1 MTDLWTAVKDLPI
14 AIDSASFE
22 ALLPSGPTELEDFST
37 THLRLR
43 GRGEEGIGEQ
53 VGMSDAQA
61 SLRASDFPLT
71 GEWPTLADF
80 LAHLDAIEMWPEP
93 PEYELQRNWRRW
105 TFESAALDLALRQS
119 ATSLP
124 EVLGRTPGPVTF
136 VNSFGLGDPPE
147 IDKVARRRAMH
158 PTVGFKLDVAP
169 SWTQAIMDRIAAV
182 EGVATIDFK
191 GQYGLEVEDEAAL
204 LAMYE
209 RTLATFTEVI
219 FEDPHDLPA
228 VLELLTPLSD
238 RVSYDAPI
246 TSVESIGATP
256 VPVRIVNVKPCRV
269 GRLEEL
275 SRLYAH
281 CESTGIRM
289 YNGGMANAALAAARR
304 SCWRRSS
311 SRRAQRHRAVGLQ
324 PGDAAAGSAAESA
337 RPRSGPRLSPPVT
350 RVAVRS
356 PGGVLV
362 VRGPRFEF
370 VRRLPFAGQ
379 EGGVSHP

>member
-14 AIDSASFE
+14 AIDSTSFE

-53 VGMSDAQA
+53 VGMADAQA
-61 SLRASDFPLT
+61 GLRASDFPLT
-71 GEWPTLADF
+71 GEWATLADF
-80 LAHLDAIEMWPEP
+80 LAHIDTIDMWPEP
-93 PEYELQRNWRRW
+93 PEYELERNWRRW

-119 ATSLP
+119 ATSLA
-124 EVLGRTPGPVTF
+124 EVLGRAPEPVTF
-136 VNSFGLGDPPE
+136 VNSFGLGDPPDIE
-147 IDKVARRRAMH
+147 KVASRRAMH

-191 GQYGLEVEDEAAL
+191 GHYGLEVEDEAAL

-228 VLELLTPLSD
+228 VLELVAPLSD

-256 VPVRIVNVKPCRV
+256 VAVRIVNVKPCRV

-281 CESTGIRM
+281 CESAGIQM
-289 YNGGMANAALAAARR
+289 YNGGMGELGVGRGQAQLLASLFHPDAPNDIAPSDYNLENPPPGLPPSPLDPAPDRGFRR
-304 SCWRRSS
+304 R
-311 SRRAQRHRAVGLQ
+311 
-324 PGDAAAGSAAESA
+324 
-337 RPRSGPRLSPPVT
+337 
-350 RVAVRS
+350 
-356 PGGVLV
+356 
-362 VRGPRFEF
+362 
-370 VRRLPFAGQ
+370 
-379 EGGVSHP
+379 